1 MSKICID
8 NKLLI
13 IGLIIIIGINYYT
26 KKDYEKIIN
35 DKLIFKNDRII
46 YKEQSNIDI
55 KENEEKENEKKEKD
69 IIEDIRYRTL
79 VDPLYPPTKVYNNK
93 YIIPN
98 YLKGLTT
105 RGRLPQWQYVGN
117 IAKNNDVMKLFGRA
131 KYHGSRQWEYYASDT
146 HEGNK
151 FTIENLYDSNDNN
164 KNDKELDTNDKVNI
178 REFDGKWT
186 VYINPN
192 NSDIYRYNPNI

>member
-8 NKLLI
+8 NNLF
-13 IGLIIIIGINYYT
+13 IIGIGIIIAIYYFT

-35 DKLIFKNDRII
+35 EKLIYKKDKII
-46 YKEQSNIDI
+46 YKESPKQINIDI
-55 KENEEKENEKKEKD
+55 QQKEKENN
-69 IIEDIRYRTL
+69 IIDDIRYRTL

-98 YLKGLTT
+98 YIKGLST
-105 RGRLPQWQYVGN
+105 RGRLPQYQHVGN
-117 IAKNNDVMKLFGRA
+117 IVNSTSKVILKLFGRA

-146 HEGNK
+146 HEGIK
-151 FTIENLYDSNDNN
+151 FTIEETLDSGSRN
-164 KNDKELDTNDKVNI
+164 KNDKELDTNDKVKI
-178 REFDGKWT
+178 REYGGDKWD

-192 NSDIYRYNPNI
+192 NNDIYRYNPNY